1 MKDKKE
7 DYDKFFNKIKNIFGE
22 LIDFNQIEQSEEYK
36 NFSAEEK
43 DMINNFR
50 NPTPELIN
58 LFFPDMQNYFN
69 EFIQKVISEIELKT
83 KVSEKYKAII
93 ANRILIINQFLNKYP
108 GEIAINLFLNENT
121 KLKNEIESEIE
132 KMEFKILNLE
142 EELYEMTDKF
152 GISVFKQMMEM
163 TEEIKEEELKR
174 RGFNNFDKFFYSQA
188 MVIHM
193 TTTQM
198 TINVK
203 EFEMKEILLKSKYNI
218 MDMKNYVEKIVSKY
232 TLIEKQVEKLIKCGE
247 GDYIEFKE
255 TFSVD
260 IKGKMPEKEI
270 QHECLKT
277 IAAFL
282 NTNGGHLFIGISD
295 KEEIKGLERD
305 YEISSNRKDKDGFQ
319 QKLINSIKSK
329 IGIDEMQ
336 YIKIDIVKYKEKDIC
351 IVKVLKSEKPAFI
364 GNDEFYIRT
373 GNTSQKLTNK
383 ETANYVRNIY

>member
-1 MKDKKE
+1 
-7 DYDKFFNKIKNIFGE
+7 
-22 LIDFNQIEQSEEYK
+22 
-36 NFSAEEK
+36 
-43 DMINNFR
+43 
-50 NPTPELIN
+50 
-58 LFFPDMQNYFN
+58 
-69 EFIQKVISEIELKT
+69 
-83 KVSEKYKAII
+83 
-93 ANRILIINQFLNKYP
+93 
-108 GEIAINLFLNENT
+108 
-121 KLKNEIESEIE
+121 
-132 KMEFKILNLE
+132 MEFKILNLE

-152 GISVFKQMMEM
+152 SISTFKPMMEM
-163 TEEIKEEELKR
+163 TEEIKEEELKT

-193 TTTQM
+193 ITTQM
-198 TINVK
+198 TIDVK
-203 EFEMKEILLKSKYNI
+203 EFEMKEIILKSKYNI

-232 TLIEKQVEKLIKCGE
+232 ILIEEQVEKLIKCGE

-260 IKGKMPEKEI
+260 IKGKIPEKEM

-282 NTNGGHLFIGISD
+282 NTKGGHLFIGISD